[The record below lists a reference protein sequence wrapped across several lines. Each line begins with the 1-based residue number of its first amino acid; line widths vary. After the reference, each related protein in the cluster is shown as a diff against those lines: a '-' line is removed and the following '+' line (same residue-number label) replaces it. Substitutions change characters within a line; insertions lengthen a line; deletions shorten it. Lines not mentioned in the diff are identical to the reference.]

1 MRDSKP
7 SYGERV
13 SRDLEVGCQVDEVWA
28 ATQWDKTEQ
37 ESPQV
42 EDEAPVGFSDLT
54 PEPQKV
60 Q

>member
-1 MRDSKP
+1 MK
-7 SYGERV
+7 YGEPHSGKRQ
-13 SRDLEVGCQVDEVWA
+13 SR
-28 ATQWDKTEQ
+28 

-42 EDEAPVGFSDLT
+42 EDEVPVGFSDLT

>member
-1 MRDSKP
+1 MK
-7 SYGERV
+7 YG
-13 SRDLEVGCQVDEVWA
+13 A

-54 PEPQKV
+54 PESQKGTV
-60 Q
+60 RIAMWLQRLAGSL

>member
-1 MRDSKP
+1 M
-7 SYGERV
+7 
-13 SRDLEVGCQVDEVWA
+13 DEVWA

-60 Q
+60 QYG